1 MGIAEISS
9 KSNEDLDYDRECS
22 VPPLPGDIAK
32 IRPNS
37 DGDTWS
43 FQRPQIQ
50 IESARL
56 SPCEVDIDV
65 WFFPIV
71 LGVGLNPTP
80 AYGRWVKSHVVLSHC
95 FRCATI
101 EFKGRHM
108 EFPNGI
114 STLDSDKV

>member
-22 VPPLPGDIAK
+22 VPPPLPGDVAEISS
-32 IRPNS
+32 NS

-43 FQRPQIQ
+43 CQKDYWPQIQ

-71 LGVGLNPTP
+71 LGVGLNPTQMDAGLHRGSSGIP
-80 AYGRWVKSHVVLSHC
+80 CHYVLPSFDFC
-95 FRCATI
+95 MLPF
-101 EFKGRHM
+101 
-108 EFPNGI
+108 
-114 STLDSDKV
+114 V